1 MMIFQ
6 ILVSK
11 GHILKKI
18 KEVVGEDRGDRAF
31 VAVKYQDEDGDEV
44 TANTEEEAT
53 MVVFEESITRLK
65 VDLTYYYCSN
75 LQLEDDRVL

>member
-1 MMIFQ
+1 MTLREIWELIPKLFASQ
-6 ILVSK
+6 PPLVA
-11 GHILKKI
+11 L
-18 KEVVGEDRGDRAF
+18 
-31 VAVKYQDEDGDEV
+31 KYQDEDGDEV